1 MKLLPGRDLLDR
13 VQDVSNSIA
22 RRAFEM
28 FEDRGRA
35 FGHDL
40 EDWLRA
46 ESEFLHPIHL
56 DIAESDDAVTVRA
69 EVPGFSA
76 KELDVGVEPHRLT
89 ISGKREAKKV
99 APAKRPSTRNTAET
113 KSSAR
118 LICLRRLTRRRLR
131 PPSRME
137 CWNSRCRRSPRHRRS
152 GWKKSRRKVP
162 SARGVLGSIHFQ
174 LRCVLMKQRRKAMKS
189 DRELQIDVLDELRWE
204 PGVNAT
210 DIGATVKDGVVTLEG
225 TVDSYR

>member
-1 MKLLPGRDLLDR
+1 MKKQSVATMQPAKDTAPMKLLPGSNLLDR

-22 RRAFEM
+22 RRAFEI

-56 DIAESDDAVTVRA
+56 DIAEADDAVTVRA

-89 ISGKREAKKV
+89 ICGKREAKKDRTSKKTIYSEHCRNQIFRAV
-99 APAKRPSTRNTAET
+99 DLPAEVDTSKVTAN
-113 KSSAR
+113 
-118 LICLRRLTRRRLR
+118 L
-131 PPSRME
+131 
-137 CWNSRCRRSPRHRRS
+137 
-152 GWKKSRRKVP
+152 
-162 SARGVLGSIHFQ
+162 
-174 LRCVLMKQRRKAMKS
+174 
-189 DRELQIDVLDELRWE
+189 
-204 PGVNAT
+204 
-210 DIGATVKDGVVTLEG
+210 KDGVLELSMPKVTKTQKVRVEEKPA
-225 TVDSYR
+225 